1 VFFDYANKYYCNH
14 DSIPA
19 ADKFTITDE
28 MWNDFTTFV
37 KGRKLEYRTESNDA
51 LKDLE
56 EASKRERYYDHA
68 KAAIDA
74 LRSEL
79 NPDRT
84 EELQRFRPEIQ
95 RVLLSEIVGRYYYT
109 TGQAKAMLA
118 SDPLVKRAIEVL
130 NGTEYDG
137 ILNGTIKPHN

>member
-1 VFFDYANKYYCNH
+1 MTTAFPTQAEL
-14 DSIPA
+14 
-19 ADKFTITDE
+19 DE
-28 MWNDFTTFV
+28 F
-37 KGRKLEYRTESNDA
+37 
-51 LKDLE
+51 LKQKE
-56 EASKRERYYDHA
+56 EAAKRERYYDHA

-74 LRSEL
+74 LRGEL

-130 NGTEYDG
+130 NGAEHDG
-137 ILNGTIKPHN
+137 ILNGTIKPRN

>member
-1 VFFDYANKYYCNH
+1 
-14 DSIPA
+14 
-19 ADKFTITDE
+19 
-28 MWNDFTTFV
+28 
-37 KGRKLEYRTESNDA
+37 
-51 LKDLE
+51 
-56 EASKRERYYDHA
+56 
-68 KAAIDA
+68 
-74 LRSEL
+74 LRGEL

-84 EELQRFRPEIQ
+84 EELERFRPEIQ

-137 ILNGTIKPHN
+137 ILNGTIKPKN